1 MDKDAMDKDVPTEV
15 KMEKDCTAE
24 TDLALP
30 EAEKL
35 AKAHK
40 LQEAF
45 DVLQPVEKLTRGM
58 GDLANNTKILTTYVR
73 MAYEAKDYKQLNEV
87 VISLSKKHGLL
98 KQAVTKMVQA
108 VITYLEAITDMKT
121 KLDLI
126 ETLRTV
132 TEGKIYVEVERA
144 RLTRVLSKIKED
156 EGNITEAAD
165 ILQELQVETFGSMDR
180 REKTDFILEQM
191 RLCLAKK
198 DYVRVQIISKKIGL
212 KFFEHAE
219 HQDLKLRFYEIMIK
233 HALHGDN
240 YLDVCKYYRSIYET
254 PCIKE
259 NIEKWGEVLTNVVMF
274 IILAPYDNEQSDLIH
289 RIYEDPNLAKAPLF
303 KQLVKGFITDE
314 LSVWGKIE
322 KNYAATLQ
330 QSYVFAPATDDGAR
344 RWKDLHSR
352 VIEHNIRVI
361 AKYYTRI
368 TNTRLT
374 QLLELSAAEAEEFL
388 SKLVVSKT
396 IYAKID
402 RPAGIV
408 SFVPRKDPNAVLNEW
423 STNINSLLELIVKT
437 QHLITKEEMVHSITK
452 QIEA

>member
-1 MDKDAMDKDVPTEV
+1 MDKDAPATEV

-24 TDLALP
+24 TDLALH
-30 EAEKL
+30 EAERL
-35 AKAHK
+35 ATANN

-45 DVLQPVEKLTRGM
+45 DALQPVEKLTRGM
-58 GDLANNTKILTTYVR
+58 GDLANNSRILITYVR
-73 MAYEAKDYKQLNEV
+73 LAFEAKDWKQLNEIV
-87 VISLSKKHGLL
+87 VSLSKKHGLL
-98 KQAVTKMVQA
+98 KQAVTRMVQI
-108 VITYLEAITDMKT
+108 VIGYLDIINDMKL
-121 KLDLI
+121 KLEFI

-132 TEGKIYVEVERA
+132 TEGKIFVEVERA
-144 RLTRVLSKIKED
+144 RLTRILSKIKED
-156 EGNITEAAD
+156 EGKITEAAD

-198 DYVRVQIISKKIGL
+198 DYIRVQIISRKISP
-212 KFFEHAE
+212 KFFENPE
-219 HQDLKLRFYEIMIK
+219 HHDLKLRFYEIMIR
-233 HALHGDN
+233 HALHGDH
-240 YLDVCKYYRSIYET
+240 YLDVCKYYRHIYNT
-254 PCIKE
+254 PSVKE
-259 NIEKWGEVLTNVVMF
+259 SIEKWGEILTNVVIF

-322 KNYAATLQ
+322 QNYGTILKA
-330 QSYVFAPATDDGAR
+330 SYVFSPSTDDGIR

-368 TNTRLT
+368 STKRLT
-374 QLLELSAAEAEEFL
+374 QLLELAPAESEEFL

-408 SFVPRKDPNAVLNEW
+408 SFIPRKDPNDVLNEW
-423 STNINSLLELIVKT
+423 SRNINSLLELIVKT
-437 QHLITKEEMVHSITK
+437 QHLITKEEMVHSISR
-452 QIEA
+452 QLEA